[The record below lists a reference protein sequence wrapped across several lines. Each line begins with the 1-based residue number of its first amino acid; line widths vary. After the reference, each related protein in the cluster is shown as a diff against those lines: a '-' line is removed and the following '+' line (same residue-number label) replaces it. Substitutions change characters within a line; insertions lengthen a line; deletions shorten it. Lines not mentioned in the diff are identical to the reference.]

1 MSDKGTKKAVKPDK
15 GINNYGKAILI
26 FAVLIFVLVTVFLGV
41 FLWQNGTL
49 RNTIQL
55 FKYRNSYQAVFLNNG
70 QVYFGNIVELTNE
83 YVILKDPYS
92 IKVQQKQVDEES
104 QSKQAEI
111 KLLSIEDEFYKPE
124 GYMLIKKSEILFI
137 EELKDSSQIIEI
149 IKNY

>member
-15 GINNYGKAILI
+15 GINNYGKAIFVFVI
-26 FAVLIFVLVTVFLGV
+26 LIFVLATIFLGV